1 MTMQASTL
9 TGFTFGS
16 KNQVDQPIRVFY
28 QVNSPDVRTELVL
41 RAYYN
46 GDRTNWYY
54 PVTVDLGQKAAGQY
68 SYNLQLTESQ
78 LHGLYRYYTK
88 SSECEVSFIIFT
100 YTVSS
105 PAQQVGEASSRDVT
119 LRIPENEDTC
129 PAVTMTVEPVNNFG
143 AAFDG
148 LYIKGK
154 TKMRITMTADAKYEA
169 DLTLCQI
176 GYLFREE
183 ILYSINDPSTAFP
196 PFKHTI
202 EVPLD
207 NVTTSEP
214 EYPAAIAEDSR
225 GFSNGAWAEITVIDY
240 AKPVI
245 DAEAY
250 RCDSNGNKSETGTYM
265 RIKAKRSYS
274 KVVSGGVQKNFCEI
288 RYRIKAEGGDYG
300 GWTTILARTAASDE
314 VTTSPLLGN
323 LDTKTSYAVQI
334 QAIDDIGDYG
344 VTVSGLPTEEVYM
357 HRHKNGLALGKYV
370 ENGDDEP
377 KLLDVAWNAHFR
389 GEVLIGPEGMT
400 LREYILS
407 VINEGG

>member
-1 MTMQASTL
+1 MAAMQASAIYNISPGYNNWFDRAFL
-9 TGFTFGS
+9 V
-16 KNQVDQPIRVFY
+16 QYEVY
-28 QVNSPDVRTELVL
+28 SPDVYMRLEIYLEYDDTKLTQVRTES
-41 RAYYN
+41 
-46 GDRTNWYY
+46 
-54 PVTVDLGQKAAGQY
+54 LGKKAAGYQ
-68 SYNLQLTESQ
+68 SASITLTESE
-78 LHGLYRYYTK
+78 LRRVYNCLPNTNEGVLDIRL
-88 SSECEVSFIIFT
+88 FT
-100 YTVSS
+100 YADEKCT
-105 PAQQVGEASSRDVT
+105 QQVGEASSKKVK
-119 LRIPENEDTC
+119 LKIHSGEMVNP
-129 PAVTMTVEPVNNFG
+129 VVSMTVEPVNPFG

-154 TKMRITMTADAKYEA
+154 TKMKITVTASAKLGA
-169 DLTLCQI
+169 KFTSCTI
-176 GYLFREE
+176 GWFDRDE
-183 ILYSINDPSTAFP
+183 ILYSNSDPKTP
-196 PFKHTI
+196 LDLTV
-202 EVPLD
+202 ELPLD
-207 NVTTSEP
+207 NVRTSEP
-214 EYPAAIAEDSR
+214 EYPSVMVEDSR
-225 GFSNGAWAEITVIDY
+225 DCWAADVKEITVIDY

-245 DAEAY
+245 DADAY

-314 VTTSPLLGN
+314 VTTSPMLGN

-344 VTVSGLPTEEVYM
+344 VTVSGLSTEEVYM
-357 HRHKNGLALGKYV
+357 HRHRNGLALGKYV
-370 ENGDDEP
+370 ENGDNEP
-377 KLLDVAWNAHFR
+377 KLFDVAWNAHFR